1 MSDTRDFIRLK
12 LILSI
17 VCAYHF
23 LVFIYTEQ
31 IISLI
36 IGLVF
41 VFMYFN
47 IIKYETAHQTVTVT
61 AEESPDTV

>member
-1 MSDTRDFIRLK
+1 MSDTNDFIRLK

-17 VCAYHF
+17 VCAYHI

-41 VFMYFN
+41 IFMYFN
-47 IIKYETAHQTVTVT
+47 IIKYETTHQTATVT
-61 AEESPDTV
+61 EEESPDTV

>member
-1 MSDTRDFIRLK
+1 MSDTNDFIRLK

-17 VCAYHF
+17 VCAYHI

-41 VFMYFN
+41 IFMYFN
-47 IIKYETAHQTVTVT
+47 IVKYETTHHTATVTE
-61 AEESPDTV
+61 EESPDTV

>member
-1 MSDTRDFIRLK
+1 MSDTNDFIRLK

-17 VCAYHF
+17 VCAYHIS
-23 LVFIYTEQ
+23 VFIYTEQ

-41 VFMYFN
+41 IFMYFN
-47 IIKYETAHQTVTVT
+47 IIKYETTHQTATVI